1 MAGPGGYKTPL
12 QSYSTRQTTPDL
24 VSARKHGSSLETI
37 FPRHTQLTA
46 THNFL
51 TPPVVAGT
59 LAPEP
64 VPYHKEGKVI
74 TEIEGLISV
83 LLEKAVARVTITNQY
98 TKTPVDINWFR
109 GNLQL
114 HWTRH
119 VPDFNMNINPPRHFR
134 ISIDDKVLMD
144 QLVEALGLALEG
156 NIQDD
161 RVQTA
166 TMATVLG
173 YGPGFEMAEL
183 AERLLIV
190 AIGRGHQ
197 HAARN
202 LFKGIQQGVAEY
214 KVIQLLTGIHI
225 ESEIEVRPGIRLVP
239 LPSSTAELP
248 PIFGY
253 MGRIQ
258 TKDLLN
264 KTVIVTDL
272 TVSPVYTSPDSFVLP
287 EEVFKHQQ
295 QCTDLPDFDIQTFCD
310 ALSLISNGAI
320 EWVSDWTFIK
330 PDEVFV
336 VHGENLGSARIQISA
351 LRERTNIQIDTEQ
364 IEGAISLYTSMKS
377 LKDREAD
384 KLQIPITRWIKSKTR
399 QPLVDTFIDLGIALE
414 SLYLDPGTGEQ
425 QSFRLRLRAA
435 LFLRETVNEREAVIK
450 DIREIYGLRSKA
462 VHEGAVNDSEA
473 THSLKEKAEE
483 LCRESIINTVSYS
496 QVNGEFPQWSR
507 LELGDAME
515 D

>member
-1 MAGPGGYKTPL
+1 MIA
-12 QSYSTRQTTPDL
+12 
-24 VSARKHGSSLETI
+24 
-37 FPRHTQLTA
+37 
-46 THNFL
+46 
-51 TPPVVAGT
+51 
-59 LAPEP
+59 
-64 VPYHKEGKVI
+64 
-74 TEIEGLISV
+74 EIERLISG
-83 LLEKAVARVTITNQY
+83 LLEKAVAKATIMNQY
-98 TKTPVDINWFR
+98 TKKPVDINWFR

-119 VPDFNMNINPPRHFR
+119 LLDANINHPRDFHV
-134 ISIDDKVLMD
+134 SIDDTVLME
-144 QLVEALGLALEG
+144 QLVEALGMALGG
-156 NIQDD
+156 NTQDD

-166 TMATVLG
+166 TVVTVLG
-173 YGPGFEMAEL
+173 YGPGFEIEEL

-197 HAARN
+197 QAARN
-202 LFKGIQQGVAEY
+202 LFEGIQEGIAEY
-214 KVIQLLTGIHI
+214 KVIGLLTGIHI
-225 ESEIEVRPGIRLVP
+225 NSEIEVRPGIRLVP

-258 TKDLLN
+258 TRYLLN
-264 KTVIVTDL
+264 QTMIFTDY
-272 TVSPVYTSPDSFVLP
+272 TVSPVYTNPDSFVLP
-287 EEVFKHQQ
+287 EEVFQRKQR
-295 QCTDLPDFDIQTFCD
+295 CTDLPDFDIQTFCD

-336 VHGENLGSARIQISA
+336 VHGEHIGSTLIQISA
-351 LRERTNIQIDTEQ
+351 LRDRTSVQVDTEQ
-364 IEGAISLYTSMKS
+364 VAGAVSLYTSMKN
-377 LKDREAD
+377 LKEGEAQ

-435 LFLRETVNEREAVIK
+435 LFLRESVNDREAVIK
-450 DIREIYGLRSKA
+450 DVREIYGLRSKA

-473 THSLKEKAEE
+473 TKSFKEKAED
-483 LCRESIINTVSYS
+483 LCRESIIKTVSYS
-496 QVNGEFPQWSR
+496 QLNGEFPQWSR
-507 LELGDAME
+507 LELGEEME
-515 D
+515 E